1 MKTTIQNNPICEQAD
16 EQVELQQ
23 QIAKLDTGESSKQ
36 GTVTTTKQNA
46 TKPPTLTTTKP
57 TPTKPSTEIYQCQG
71 TALYTGVNSTL
82 RVLAPLFVILAA
94 IFWGILVV
102 FVRAFGQA
110 DFKSMEIVTLRVY
123 SSALFAWIFQ
133 FVFDRESQLGCKAYA
148 PQESQSNRVT
158 HSTQKSQPTSA
169 IHPPKEPQETQPNG
183 TPERASEST
192 LVQPSTKFHIKD
204 SWCFIG
210 TGLISIVFFS
220 YCYFRNVEVSSA
232 AVAAIL
238 MYTSPIFVTLL
249 SAPLFKEKITK
260 TKLLALVLA
269 IVGCALVSGVA
280 GGISDVSP
288 LGILLG
294 LGSGIGYALYSI
306 FGRFALNKGYSPFK
320 VTALTFTF
328 ACVGVLPFINFI
340 SLCSRLI
347 NEPKYIA
354 LALAMGL
361 IGSCTPFALYTL
373 GLRYMEASKAA
384 ILATLEPI
392 VTALVGTFF
401 YKEPIDLFIITGI
414 VMVLVAGILSSK
426 NSGQPQ
432 KQ

>member
-1 MKTTIQNNPICEQAD
+1 METTNQTTSKTSKSHLRTIAPI
-16 EQVELQQ
+16 
-23 QIAKLDTGESSKQ
+23 
-36 GTVTTTKQNA
+36 
-46 TKPPTLTTTKP
+46 
-57 TPTKPSTEIYQCQG
+57 
-71 TALYTGVNSTL
+71 
-82 RVLAPLFVILAA
+82 FVILAA

-123 SSALFAWIFQ
+123 SSAIFAWIFLMI
-133 FVFDRESQLGCKAYA
+133 FDCGSQQHREQ
-148 PQESQSNRVT
+148 NRQDN
-158 HSTQKSQPTSA
+158 SK
-169 IHPPKEPQETQPNG
+169 PNSR
-183 TPERASEST
+183 T
-192 LVQPSTKFHIKD
+192 FHLRD

-249 SAPLFKEKITK
+249 SAIFFKEKIT
-260 TKLLALVLA
+260 TPKLLALLLA
-269 IVGCALVSGVA
+269 IIGCALVSGIA
-280 GGISDVSP
+280 GGIGNTTP
-288 LGILLG
+288 LGIVLG

-306 FGRFALNKGYSPFK
+306 FGRCALNKGYSPFM
-320 VTALTFTF
+320 VTAMTFTF
-328 ACVGVLPFINFI
+328 ACVGVLPFIDI
-340 SLCSRLI
+340 AGLATRLV
-347 NEPKYIA
+347 NEPKYIL
-354 LALAMGL
+354 LALLMGL

-401 YKEPIDLFIITGI
+401 YKEPIDMFIIAGI
-414 VMVLVAGILSSK
+414 VMVLVAGILCSVSSEK
-426 NSGQPQ
+426 
-432 KQ
+432 